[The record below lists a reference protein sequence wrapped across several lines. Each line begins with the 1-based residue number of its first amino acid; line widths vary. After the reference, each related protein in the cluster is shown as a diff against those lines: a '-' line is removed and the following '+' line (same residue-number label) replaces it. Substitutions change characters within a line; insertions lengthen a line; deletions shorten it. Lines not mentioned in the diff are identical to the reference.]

1 MESQRDLIIWVI
13 KKFKELKQRKT
24 DQEIQPE
31 PDTETMQSESQQSA
45 AIAEQAQKEERA
57 RLAAKRRAQILAQMA
72 NAQKTFMEGNAELF
86 KEANEET
93 MRASTSSAGAMDWQD
108 TDEVTEHEE
117 KKVENCCLGLNR
129 KIVRLEDKTY
139 TCILCSEDAVVSRY
153 GPSMVYPAFIQK
165 SSVLSR
171 FQKTSDGVLQYVE
184 TSIHPSPHTSTCG
197 HVMHVYCFK
206 QYFENEKSKESRRPY
221 RNRTPVLFD
230 VEKNEFLCPL
240 CRFLSNS
247 VLPLVPALPTLNEG
261 TNDLKRALE
270 SMDFN
275 TWLEIMDEFTA
286 QLPMEYPSEGDFKK
300 EVTRTCNELY
310 ESKFVKVVNEKFNLH
325 IEMDKTGL
333 EKHLV
338 SIFGETTEENVNN
351 FVNSIKAI
359 SPYHVPIYAGI
370 EQFLVTWLSC
380 GYTIESLEMLLRA
393 TDKPLKGEMSIRYT
407 SCLSGL
413 VRVSG
418 IICANN
424 TRANIEM
431 ISHLKS
437 VYDILL
443 ARKSAC
449 VLEWDL
455 FGMMVMLI
463 FTTRSVLGAGWGETS
478 IPKGERVDH
487 SIVQSIY
494 LATILRILIT
504 FEPNNDFDTYMDED
518 NDPIP
523 EHEKLLSFYYNYN
536 IYLEEN
542 IPTMASQ
549 NICTKTLIEQIKLQC
564 HTFLRCSCL
573 LFNFMTDV
581 DLPDEL
587 QYIGGDTFEVMTSY
601 LGLSS
606 DITSYFDDP
615 ICFNFMT
622 RLAQH
627 PDIIEFKRKL
637 KDKRTDEI
645 IPIVSPVT
653 PIRQLITL
661 PDDYIDVI
669 NSVSC
674 FTCPNNEKD
683 ESRNPTMC
691 LVCGE
696 ILCSQTYCCQKD
708 IILPDASR
716 KDRQEPIQVGACTY
730 HMHSC
735 GAGIGIFLRIRE
747 AEILLLGQQKGCLM
761 SAPYLDDYGET
772 DQGLRRG
779 NPLHLCQER
788 YKKLHL
794 MWLSHGIHEEIV
806 RRTESG
812 QNQFATQWHNF

>member
-1 MESQRDLIIWVI
+1 M
-13 KKFKELKQRKT
+13 
-24 DQEIQPE
+24 QPE
-31 PDTETMQSESQQSA
+31 PEPETTPSESQQSA

-72 NAQKTFMEGNAELF
+72 SAQKTFMEGNADLF
-86 KEANEET
+86 KEANDDSN
-93 MRASTSSAGAMDWQD
+93 MRASTSSAGGAMDWQD
-108 TDEVTEHEE
+108 TDEMTAEEE
-117 KKVENCCLGLNR
+117 KRVENCCLGPNR
-129 KIVRLEDKTY
+129 KVVRLEDKEY

-171 FQKTSDGVLQYVE
+171 YQKTSDGVLQYLE
-184 TSIHPSPHTSTCG
+184 TTIHPSPHTSTCG
-197 HVMHVYCFK
+197 HVMHIYCFK

-247 VLPLVPALPTLNEG
+247 VLPLVPALPTLSEG
-261 TNDLKRALE
+261 PSDLKRALD
-270 SMDFN
+270 SLDFN

-286 QLPMEYPSEGDFKK
+286 QLPLEYPLEGDFKK

-310 ESKFVKVVNEKFNLH
+310 ESKFVKVVNEKFNLN
-325 IEMDKTGL
+325 IEMEKAGP
-333 EKHLV
+333 EKHLNA
-338 SIFGETTEENVNN
+338 IFGETTEENVNN
-351 FVNSIKAI
+351 FVNSIKTV
-359 SPYHVPIYAGI
+359 SPYHAQAPGI

-413 VRVSG
+413 VRISG
-418 IICANN
+418 IICSNN
-424 TRANIEM
+424 TRTNIEM

-463 FTTRSVLGAGWGETS
+463 FTTRSVLGAGFGEAS
-478 IPKGERVDH
+478 IPKGDRVDH
-487 SIVQSIY
+487 SIVKSIF

-504 FEPNNDFDTYMDED
+504 YEPNNDNTMNVDAYMED
-518 NDPIP
+518 DAEPAVA
-523 EHEKLLSFYYNYN
+523 EHEKLLSFYTNYN
-536 IYLEEN
+536 IYLDEN
-542 IPTMASQ
+542 AANPVT
-549 NICTKTLIEQIKLQC
+549 TKTLIEQIKLQC

-581 DLPDEL
+581 ELPDEL
-587 QYIGGDTFEVMTSY
+587 QYLGGDTFEVMTSY

-606 DITSYFDDP
+606 DVTSYFDDP
-615 ICFNFMT
+615 VALQFVA
-622 RLAQH
+622 RLADH
-627 PDIIEFKRKL
+627 PDIIEFKRKIL
-637 KDKRTDEI
+637 DRRTDEI

-669 NSVSC
+669 NSVSV
-674 FTCPNNEKD
+674 FSCPNYEKE

-708 IILPDASR
+708 IVVHDAVH
-716 KDRQEPIQVGACTY
+716 KDKQETIQVGACTY

-735 GAGIGIFLRIRE
+735 GAGIGVFLRIRE
-747 AEILLLGQQKGCLM
+747 AEILLLGPNKGSYI

-779 NPLHLCQER
+779 NPLHLCQDR

-812 QNQFATQWHNF
+812 QIQYATQWQNF

>member
-1 MESQRDLIIWVI
+1 M
-13 KKFKELKQRKT
+13 
-24 DQEIQPE
+24 QPE
-31 PDTETMQSESQQSA
+31 PEAEIMQSESQQSA

-72 NAQKTFMEGNAELF
+72 SAQKTFMEGNADLF
-86 KEANEET
+86 KEANDESN

-108 TDEVTEHEE
+108 TEETEEE
-117 KKVENCCLGLNR
+117 QKKVENCCLGPTR

-171 FQKTSDGVLQYVE
+171 YQKTTDGVLQYLE
-184 TSIHPSPHTSTCG
+184 TTIHPSPHTSTCG
-197 HVMHVYCFK
+197 HVMHMYCFS

-261 TNDLKRALE
+261 PNDLKRALD
-270 SMDFN
+270 SLDFN
-275 TWLEIMDEFTA
+275 SWLEIMDEFTA
-286 QLPMEYPSEGDFKK
+286 QLPLEYPLEGDFKK

-310 ESKFVKVVNEKFNLH
+310 ESKFIKVVNEKFNLN
-325 IEMDKTGL
+325 IEMEKAGP
-333 EKHLV
+333 EKHLN
-338 SIFGETTEENVNN
+338 SIFGQTTEENVNS
-351 FVNSIKAI
+351 FVSAIKTI
-359 SPYHVPIYAGI
+359 SPYHAQTPGI

-413 VRVSG
+413 VRISG

-487 SIVQSIY
+487 SIVKSIF

-504 FEPNNDFDTYMDED
+504 YEPSNDMNVDTFMDED
-518 NDPIP
+518 VEVGTVEPVP
-523 EHEKLLSFYYNYN
+523 EHDKLLSFYHNYN
-536 IYLEEN
+536 IYLDEN
-542 IPTMASQ
+542 RTPASQ
-549 NICTKTLIEQIKLQC
+549 NVSTKTLLEQIKLQC

-581 DLPDEL
+581 ELPDEL
-587 QYIGGDTFEVMTSY
+587 KFLGGDTFEVMTSY

-606 DITSYFDDP
+606 DITAYFDDP
-615 ICFNFMT
+615 VCVNFVT
-622 RLAQH
+622 RLAEH
-627 PDIIEFKRKL
+627 PDIVEFKRKIL
-637 KDKRTDEI
+637 DRRTDEI

-669 NSVSC
+669 NSVSL

-708 IILPDASR
+708 IVVHDTTG
-716 KDRQEPIQVGACTY
+716 KDKQDTIQVGACTY

-747 AEILLLGQQKGCLM
+747 AEILLLGPNKGSYI

-812 QNQFATQWHNF
+812 QNQYATQWQNF